1 MLDSIRG
8 FVTRRI
14 LSPAPAPAASG
25 PPGPAGVQ
33 LAACALLLELAH
45 ADGEMSPAEQAH
57 IERAVQRH
65 FGLDDATA
73 QELISLAE
81 AERRHSIDHFQF
93 TRLIAAEYDLGRK
106 MVLAEVMWGVILAD
120 GELATHEA
128 WLVRKLAHL
137 LELEPG
143 YLAEAR
149 KSAAASGSGSVED
162 SP

>member
-14 LSPAPAPAASG
+14 FAPAQAPATSEPSG
-25 PPGPAGVQ
+25 PPGVQ

-45 ADGEMSPAEQAH
+45 ADGVMSPAEQAH
-57 IERAVQRH
+57 IESAIQRH
-65 FGLDDATA
+65 FELDDATA
-73 QELISLAE
+73 RELIGLAE
-81 AERRHSIDHFQF
+81 AERRQSIDHFQF
-93 TRLIAAEYDLGRK
+93 TRLIASEYDLGQK

-149 KSAAASGSGSVED
+149 KSAAAGGSGSVED